1 MKLRIHFLSLIFTAF
16 TLPLVAQDHLHGF
29 GPAVA
34 WGAALTTATTQ
45 TFAADVNGDK
55 LDDIVLVFR
64 GSVAD
69 GDVYVMLNL
78 GSSFGAQTLWGDNL
92 VLPSDTPVFADFDG
106 DGDADCAL
114 VEQLPGGALGSV
126 YVARSNGSAFI
137 AAGLWQN
144 GFAYENEAISAGD
157 IDGDGRADLLTF
169 TRGSSADVYAA
180 LSNGAAFV
188 GISTWH
194 SNFCPGTAVPAVAD
208 VDGDGKADIIA
219 FHRADPM
226 RLADVQVALAQNG
239 HFDPTP
245 FGVQWH
251 ADFAYSFDT
260 PAVGDVNGDGR
271 ADILMF
277 QPDTG
282 DVYASVSTGTAFAGT
297 NRRYHTD
304 LASGDDRALVGNF
317 DGNCNADVAAVKPS
331 VIPPGGFFPD
341 AGAVLVAR
349 AGGHAVQA
357 ALSPADFGANTW
369 SLPTSQSGAGV
380 VRRPLLVLLAQYQ
393 NVLPAFPE
401 PLVAVRDRVN
411 ALYFGPAHPNVA
423 AHYLEM
429 SGGEFTWTAAQ
440 GSFLFN
446 GNGVPP
452 VSGVTA
458 VVTTLN
464 NAGPATDWPAL
475 LTAAAQQGVRFRTFD
490 ANGNGI
496 VERHEL
502 AIVEVNNGF
511 GGTTGTPIDFTFP
524 DGGADPG
531 SVRVVTLAATNGS
544 PYSTVYHVYAHEI
557 SHTFGT
563 LDFYNP
569 NGAAMTGQSL
579 LGASGATNNFVH
591 FGAWERMKAGWFAPR
606 AFDVTQQYPGYTT
619 VKAAQRADS
628 ATAAPLAFFSSTRQA
643 VGFGVHEFYLV
654 EARART
660 APSTSGFMTGGYDSL
675 AGGTGGLFWCVYTDL
690 LSHASGIEQMIARG
704 PDGDF
709 DSVAHPNDQI
719 IGTAPFDYI
728 TSGPDF
734 IADTVPIAGDIN
746 YNVPTVFSTTSPDTW
761 PDRGGYNSNSSGWK
775 FWNSSD
781 FVINPR
787 WRDSSPMG
795 PLFRVSDGTNGV
807 LGVQWQYGGNFIPF
821 VDSAS
826 APANGI
832 AHRSGEWL
840 TITGGLGVD
849 VHTPRLARSVAGF
862 VTEYILPMQNWT
874 GGSAQ
879 LQIPA
884 SLPSGTYPVFFRRL
898 SLTGPI
904 SNSIKLTVSNPYL
917 DWILALLP
925 GQEGNPTVSNPS
937 ADYDGDGVP
946 NGVEFVMNSN
956 PLDSRDGPQRYTV
969 SRNTNGHPS
978 LTWNEYIPHLA
989 TATLS
994 AEGTRDLTMPWTV
1007 LGPGIQVGT
1016 FGPYRTLQAS
1026 FPSDE
1031 SRYFFRLRAVYN

>member
-1 MKLRIHFLSLIFTAF
+1 MKLRIHILALIFTALS
-16 TLPLVAQDHLHGF
+16 LPLAAQDHLHGF
-29 GPAVA
+29 GPPVV
-34 WGAALTTATTQ
+34 WGAALTTGTTQ
-45 TFAADVNGDK
+45 AFTADVNGDK

-64 GSVAD
+64 GGVAD

-78 GSSFGAQTLWGDNL
+78 GGSFGAQTLWADNL
-92 VLPSDTPVFADFDG
+92 VLPTDTPVFADFDG

-144 GFAYENEAISAGD
+144 GFAYENEVIRTGD

-169 TRGSSADVYAA
+169 TRGASADVYAV

-219 FHRADPM
+219 FHRADPL
-226 RLADVQVALAQNG
+226 RLGDVQVALAQNG

-251 ADFAYSFDT
+251 SDFAYSFDT

-282 DVYASVSTGTAFAGT
+282 DVYAAVSTGAAFTGT

-304 LASGDDRALVGNF
+304 LASGDDRPLVGRF
-317 DGNCNADVAAVKPS
+317 DGDCNADVAAVKPS
-331 VIPPGGFFPD
+331 VIPPGGFVPV
-341 AGAVLVAR
+341 AGNVLVAR
-349 AGGHAVQA
+349 AGGHAVQVPVT
-357 ALSPADFGANTW
+357 PADFGSNTW
-369 SLPTSQSGAGV
+369 SVPMSQTGAGV
-380 VRRPLLVLLAQYQ
+380 VRRPLLVLLTQYQ
-393 NVLPAFPE
+393 NITPFPE
-401 PLVAVRDRVN
+401 PLMTVRDLVKAR
-411 ALYFGPAHPNVA
+411 YFGPEQANVA

-429 SGGEFTWTAAQ
+429 SGGEFTWKPAP
-440 GSFLFN
+440 GSSAFN
-446 GNGVPP
+446 GNAVPP
-452 VSGVTA
+452 VDGVTA

-464 NAGPATDWPAL
+464 NLGVATDWPAL
-475 LTAAAQQGVRFRTFD
+475 LRAAAQQGVEFRAFD
-490 ANGNGI
+490 KDGDGV
-496 VERHEL
+496 VEPEEL
-502 AIVEVNNGF
+502 TIIEVNNGV
-511 GGTTGTPIDFTFP
+511 GGTTGTPIDTTFP
-524 DGGADPG
+524 DGGAVPG
-531 SVRVVTLAATNGS
+531 NVHVVTTACTNGS
-544 PYSTVYHVYAHEI
+544 PYNPLSYFNASHEI

-563 LDFYNP
+563 PDFYNP
-569 NGAAMTGQSL
+569 NGGALAGQSL
-579 LGASGATNNFVH
+579 LGGGGANNIIH
-591 FGAWERMKAGWFAPR
+591 LGAWERMKAGWFTPR

-619 VKAAQRADS
+619 VKSAQRADW
-628 ATAAPLAFFSSTRQA
+628 TTGTPLAFFSSARQA
-643 VGFGVHEFYLV
+643 VGLGVHEYYLV

-660 APSTSGFMTGGYDSL
+660 APSTSDFLTGGYDSF

-690 LSHASGIEQMIARG
+690 LSHAAGIEQMIARG
-704 PDGDF
+704 SDGVF
-709 DSVAHPNDQI
+709 DSTAHPNDQI

-734 IADTVPIAGDIN
+734 IADTVPVAGDIN
-746 YNVPTVFSTTSPDTW
+746 YNVPTVFPTTSPDAW
-761 PDRGGYNSNSSGWK
+761 PDRGGYNSNGNGWK
-775 FWNSSD
+775 FWNSTD

-795 PLFRVSDGTNGV
+795 PLFRVSDGTDGV

-826 APANGI
+826 APANAI
-832 AHRSGEWL
+832 AHRPGEWL
-840 TITGGLGVD
+840 TISGGLGVD
-849 VHTPRLARSVAGF
+849 IHTPRLTRRRAGSM
-862 VTEYILPMQNWT
+862 TEYILPVQNWA
-874 GGSAQ
+874 GSSVQ
-879 LQIPA
+879 VQIPA

-898 SLTGPI
+898 SITGPI

-917 DWILALLP
+917 DWILAFLP
-925 GQEGNPTVSNPS
+925 GQENNPAVSDPN
-937 ADYDGDGVP
+937 ADFDLDGVP

-994 AEGTRDLTMPWTV
+994 AEGTRDLTIPWTV

-1016 FGPYRTLQAS
+1016 FGLYRTFQAS
-1026 FPSDE
+1026 LPSDE
-1031 SRYFFRLRAVYN
+1031 PHYFFRLRAVSY